1 MKLSEARE
9 KLRTCCSPDLFMH
22 SVGVEETA
30 YRLALNYGADTQ
42 KASLAGLMHDY
53 AKSFSNERLY
63 RIAVENNL
71 ADDLSLQEPSLLHA
85 PVGAW
90 LLKWELGIEDVEVLE
105 AVKVHTT
112 GAAGMSLLARI
123 VYLADYIEPGRTH
136 FGVIEI
142 RELAFAD
149 LERALLGAVNLTIK
163 RVLERGRLVHP
174 GSISFRNSLI
184 LSLRKK

>member
-1 MKLSEARE
+1 
-9 KLRTCCSPDLFMH
+9 
-22 SVGVEETA
+22 
-30 YRLALNYGADTQ
+30 
-42 KASLAGLMHDY
+42 MHDY
-53 AKSFSNERLY
+53 GKSFSNDRLY

-90 LLKWELGIEDVEVLE
+90 LLKWELGIEDGEVLE

-136 FGVIEI
+136 SGVIEI
-142 RELAFAD
+142 RELAFSD

-163 RVLERGRLVHP
+163 RVLERGRLLHP

>member
-1 MKLSEARE
+1 
-9 KLRTCCSPDLFMH
+9 
-22 SVGVEETA
+22 
-30 YRLALNYGADTQ
+30 
-42 KASLAGLMHDY
+42 
-53 AKSFSNERLY
+53 
-63 RIAVENNL
+63 
-71 ADDLSLQEPSLLHA
+71 
-85 PVGAW
+85 
-90 LLKWELGIEDVEVLE
+90 
-105 AVKVHTT
+105 
-112 GAAGMSLLARI
+112 

-163 RVLERGRLVHP
+163 RVLERGRLLHP

>member
-1 MKLSEARE
+1 
-9 KLRTCCSPDLFMH
+9 
-22 SVGVEETA
+22 
-30 YRLALNYGADTQ
+30 
-42 KASLAGLMHDY
+42 MHDY
-53 AKSFSNERLY
+53 GKSFSNERLY

-90 LLKWELGIEDVEVLE
+90 LLKWELGIEDGEVLE

-136 FGVIEI
+136 SGAIEI
-142 RELAFAD
+142 RELAFSD

-163 RVLERGRLVHP
+163 RVLERGRLMHP